1 VNEVGDSTFPGADAG
16 YGRAADP
23 SAADSARRAQADDLY
38 RQARAIRQHDYPR
51 LKELAERSLELASQT
66 DEGGEQYRRGMAAAL
81 SMLAYHSAIAGF
93 TEPALSQSSQALALL
108 DQLESSTI
116 LGDIYFAMGWARLF
130 GGDFAEA
137 IVVLTE
143 AERIAEELGD
153 RGAQA
158 YALDTMANV
167 YAISGH
173 PEDALEGHL
182 RALAIQEELGD
193 GLSVALVRNNLAYT
207 YLELEDYA
215 AALDSAETAF
225 AFIAEN
231 GHEHIEMAVLDT
243 LASVFLAMN
252 ELDAALVNAQRGL
265 ELARARDSHRD
276 ETDSLMTL
284 GRILLRQGRYGDAL
298 VSIRE
303 ALELAEQHGRA
314 VEEYR
319 CHELLAAIHENEG
332 DSEAALASYRRYHEL
347 EHVCINR
354 ESQTRLANL
363 RVEYLLEDARKD
375 SEIHRL
381 RSLALEQEVGES
393 RIAQVRLEAQA
404 SLDPLTGL
412 YNRRHLSVL
421 VEELAAAFARRES
434 ACILMVDV
442 DNFKA
447 INDAHGHFV
456 GDRVLVSLARLLKRN
471 SRSTDVPLR
480 YGGDEFLV
488 LLVGMDAAAGA
499 ETAERLRG
507 AVARSKVASGELEV
521 NFTISVGVACIAAEG
536 PMDLQALI
544 VSADAALYTAKQT
557 GRDRVV
563 SA

>member
-1 VNEVGDSTFPGADAG
+1 VNEVEDGVFPEAG
-16 YGRAADP
+16 VGRARPLAR
-23 SAADSARRAQADDLY
+23 SSADSERHRQADDLY
-38 RQARAIRQHDYPR
+38 LQARAIRQYDYAR
-51 LKELAERSLELASQT
+51 LKGLAEQSLELASQT
-66 DEGGEQYRRGMAAAL
+66 GDDGQQYRRGMAAAL
-81 SMLAYHSAIAGF
+81 SMLAYHSAIAGL
-93 TEPALSQSSQALALL
+93 TEPALSQASQALALF
-108 DQLESSTI
+108 DSPEPDTI

-137 IVVLTE
+137 IVVLTA
-143 AERIAEELGD
+143 AERIAVETGD

-158 YALDTMANV
+158 QALDTMANV
-167 YAISGH
+167 YAVSGH
-173 PEDALEGHL
+173 PDNALEGHM
-182 RALAIQEELGD
+182 RALAIQQELGD
-193 GLSVALVRNNLAYT
+193 DLSAARVRNNLAYT
-207 YLELEDYA
+207 YLELGDYP
-215 AALDSAETAF
+215 AALASAEESF

-243 LASVFLAMN
+243 LASVFLAMG

-265 ELARARDSHRD
+265 ALARARESHRD

-284 GRILLRQGRYGDAL
+284 GRILLRQGRYDEAL
-298 VSIRE
+298 AYMRE
-303 ALELAEQHGRA
+303 ALVLAEQHGRA
-314 VEEYR
+314 VEEYK
-319 CHELLAAIHENEG
+319 CHELLATIHEKRC
-332 DSEAALASYRRYHEL
+332 DPAAALTEYRRYHDL
-347 EHVCINR
+347 EHACINR
-354 ESQTRLANL
+354 ESQTRIANL

-393 RIAQVRLEAQA
+393 RIEQVRLEAQA

-421 VEELAAAFARRES
+421 VEELAAAVVRQES
-434 ACILMVDV
+434 ACVLMLDV
-442 DNFKA
+442 DNFKQ

-499 ETAERLRG
+499 EAAERLRA
-507 AVARSKVASGELEV
+507 AVARSKITSDEVEV
-521 NFTISVGVACIAAEG
+521 NVTISVGVACIPADGQMEFSA
-536 PMDLQALI
+536 MIA
-544 VSADAALYTAKQT
+544 SADAALYAAKQT

-563 SA
+563 TA

>member
-1 VNEVGDSTFPGADAG
+1 MNEVVDSTFPGADAG
-16 YGRAADP
+16 RGRSVGR
-23 SAADSARRAQADDLY
+23 SAADSARHRQADDLY
-38 RQARAIRQHDYPR
+38 QQARAIRQHDYPR

-66 DEGGEQYRRGMAAAL
+66 GEDGEQYRRGMAAAL
-81 SMLAYHSAIAGF
+81 SMLAYHSAIAGL
-93 TEPALSQSSQALALL
+93 TEPALSQASQALALL
-108 DQLESSTI
+108 DDLQSSAI

-158 YALDTMANV
+158 YAIDTMANV

-193 GLSVALVRNNLAYT
+193 GLSVALVRNNIAYT

-215 AALDSAETAF
+215 AALASAAASF
-225 AFIAEN
+225 AFISEN

-243 LASVFLAMN
+243 LASVFLAMG
-252 ELDAALVNAQRGL
+252 ELDAALVSAQRGL
-265 ELARARDSHRD
+265 KLARARESHRD

-284 GRILLRQGRYGDAL
+284 GRILLRQGRYDDAL

-303 ALELAEQHGRA
+303 ALPLAELHGRA

-319 CHELLAAIHENEG
+319 CHELLATIHENRG
-332 DSEAALASYRRYHEL
+332 DARAALTEYRRYHDL

-421 VEELAAAFARRES
+421 VEELAAAFARGES
-434 ACILMVDV
+434 ACVLMVDI
-442 DNFKA
+442 DNFKQ

-499 ETAERLRG
+499 ETAERLRA
-507 AVARSKVASGELEV
+507 AVARSKVASGEVEV
-521 NFTISVGVACIAAEG
+521 NFTISVGVACVPAEG
-536 PMDLQALI
+536 PMDLPALI
-544 VSADAALYTAKQT
+544 ASADAALYTAKQT

>member
-1 VNEVGDSTFPGADAG
+1 MNEV
-16 YGRAADP
+16 
-23 SAADSARRAQADDLY
+23 ADSAFPEAGAGRGRSLARSGADSKRHRQADDLY
-38 RQARAIRQHDYPR
+38 RQARAIRQYDYPR
-51 LKELAERSLELASQT
+51 LKELAEQSLELASQT
-66 DEGGEQYRRGMAAAL
+66 GDDGQQYRRGMAAAL
-81 SMLAYHSAIAGF
+81 SMLAYHSAIAGL

-108 DQLESSTI
+108 GSLESSTI

-158 YALDTMANV
+158 YALDAMANV
-167 YAISGH
+167 YAVSGH

-182 RALAIQEELGD
+182 RALAIQQEIGD
-193 GLSVALVRNNLAYT
+193 ELSVALVRNNMAYT
-207 YLELEDYA
+207 YLELGDYA
-215 AALDSAETAF
+215 AALETAQASL
-225 AFIAEN
+225 AFISEN
-231 GHEHIEMAVLDT
+231 SHEHIEMAVLDT
-243 LASVFLAMN
+243 LASVFLAMD
-252 ELDAALVNAQRGL
+252 ELDAALVNGQRGL
-265 ELARARDSHRD
+265 QLARARESHRD

-284 GRILLRQGRYGDAL
+284 GRILLQQGRYDDAL
-298 VSIRE
+298 VSMQE
-303 ALELAEQHGRA
+303 ALALTEQHGRA

-319 CHELLAAIHENEG
+319 CHELLATIHEKRC
-332 DSEAALASYRRYHEL
+332 DPAAALTEYRRYHDL
-347 EHVCINR
+347 EHACINR
-354 ESQTRLANL
+354 ESRTRLANL

-381 RSLALEQEVGES
+381 RSLALEREVGES

-421 VEELAAAFARRES
+421 VEELTAAVVRRES
-434 ACILMVDV
+434 ACVLMLDV
-442 DNFKA
+442 DNFKE

-488 LLVGMDAAAGA
+488 LLVGMDATAGA
-499 ETAERLRG
+499 EAAERLR
-507 AVARSKVASGELEV
+507 ATVARTKVGSDDVEV
-521 NFTISVGVACIAAEG
+521 AVTISIGVACVTSDR
-536 PMDLQALI
+536 PMELPALI
-544 VSADAALYTAKQT
+544 AVADAALYTAKQT